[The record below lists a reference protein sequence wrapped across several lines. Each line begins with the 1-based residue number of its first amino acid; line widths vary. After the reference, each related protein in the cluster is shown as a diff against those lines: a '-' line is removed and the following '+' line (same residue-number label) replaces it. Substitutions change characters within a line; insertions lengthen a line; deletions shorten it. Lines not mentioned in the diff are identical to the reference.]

1 MYDAIK
7 FSILPRM
14 TQTRVY
20 FTLGSTSMGLGHVAK
35 LPVQQ
40 LLGVRLV
47 HIPGENAL
55 QSFALKHCLAQLK
68 EYHCIHTL
76 RSTYSQ
82 AFHTSWFYRFRRACR
97 ASL

>member
-20 FTLGSTSMGLGHVAK
+20 FTLGSTSMGLGQVAK
-35 LPVQQ
+35 LPVQW
-40 LLGVRLV
+40 GVRLV

-76 RSTYSQ
+76 RSAYSQ
-82 AFHTSWFYRFRRACR
+82 AFRTSWFYRFLKACR